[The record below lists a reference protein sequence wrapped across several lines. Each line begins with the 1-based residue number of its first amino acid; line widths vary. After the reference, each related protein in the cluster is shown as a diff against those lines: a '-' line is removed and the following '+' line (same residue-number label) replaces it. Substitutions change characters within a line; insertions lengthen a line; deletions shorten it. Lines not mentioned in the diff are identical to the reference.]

1 MSYTTIEL
9 VQKHVIAPVSGETT
23 TITVE
28 VAVSGSAWI
37 ELNSGVIKAG
47 SALVTALK
55 SIAPQSEEL
64 VFNNSQAQSSLAPI
78 ANGSVTIASD
88 SSLGITYSENTDY
101 TVDHQTGSITAV
113 TGGAL
118 PADVT
123 VHLWYLPLTS
133 YSEGVDFE
141 IDYALGRIR
150 RMPGG
155 ALISGQSVLVT
166 LTPSTRELDTAVF
179 TEAVNEANQQV
190 SAAVDPNQDFGADL
204 NLQSAATYLA
214 AGIVCRVAGTLAL
227 AATADKKA
235 ATMWLE
241 LAASFRQDGATALDR
256 FRPPRKNLS
265 SPQNA

>member
-1 MSYTTIEL
+1 
-9 VQKHVIAPVSGETT
+9 
-23 TITVE
+23 
-28 VAVSGSAWI
+28 
-37 ELNSGVIKAG
+37 
-47 SALVTALK
+47 
-55 SIAPQSEEL
+55 
-64 VFNNSQAQSSLAPI
+64 
-78 ANGSVTIASD
+78 
-88 SSLGITYSENTDY
+88 
-101 TVDHQTGSITAV
+101 
-113 TGGAL
+113 
-118 PADVT
+118 
-123 VHLWYLPLTS
+123 
-133 YSEGVDFE
+133 
-141 IDYALGRIR
+141 
-150 RMPGG
+150 MPGG